1 MTTEASV
8 DNSKIEVIC
17 RVCGNTLLAP
27 ELAEFFNEEQL
38 ILNFWSCSNC
48 GFRFET
54 EEKIRSEAASQIDES
69 DDEASLFPETFFQH
83 RVFECSSAQAV
94 VTRMQLACPLYP
106 RKRTCALQPGMSA
119 LGQ

>member
-1 MTTEASV
+1 MTIEASV

-17 RVCGNTLLAP
+17 RECGNTLPAP

-54 EEKIRSEAASQIDES
+54 EEATSQIDES
-69 DDEASLFPETFFQH
+69 DDEVSLFPETFFP
-83 RVFECSSAQAV
+83 
-94 VTRMQLACPLYP
+94 TP
-106 RKRTCALQPGMSA
+106 RF
-119 LGQ
+119 